1 MMKLKKEIK
10 QRHLEAW
17 ETAYLAIDTKG
28 SSNHA
33 GAVVRCAIESGWFDD
48 PVSVDAVGEMTPGEV
63 RRLARD
69 IDSLYTEITRID
81 PN

>member
-1 MMKLKKEIK
+1 MKLKTEIK

-33 GAVVRCAIESGWFDD
+33 GAVVRSAIEAGWFDD
-48 PVSVDAVGEMTPGEV
+48 PVSVDAVGDMAPSEV

-69 IDSLYTEITRID
+69 IDKLYTDIISID
-81 PN
+81 PNS